1 MQPVDPDIRLMIAFR
16 EGDGDALTALYE
28 RWAAPLLRYLERIV
42 KNRATA
48 EELLQDTFI
57 RVHGARD
64 RYSADARFSTWLFRI
79 GRNLALNELD
89 RARNRTPHLAT
100 DAPAAGASSGAAR
113 NIVSLVSTLPSQEEE
128 ADARRSRRR
137 IQAALGELPE
147 RQKSALWLAVVEGYS
162 YAEVASVLET
172 STASVK
178 SLVHRA
184 RGQLADRMQAEAPA
198 PTAALA
204 AGAPGAPGTE
214 GATAA
219 AATKTQKTLEAE
231 S

>member
-1 MQPVDPDIRLMIAFR
+1 MQPVDPDIQLMLAFR
-16 EGDGDALTALYE
+16 EGDDDALTALYE
-28 RWAAPLLRYLERIV
+28 KWAAPLLRYLERTV

-89 RARNRTPHLAT
+89 RARNRAPHLAT
-100 DAPAAGASSGAAR
+100 DALVARGASATSTSPSSTPTT
-113 NIVSLVSTLPSQEEE
+113 VSLVSTLPSQEE
-128 ADARRSRRR
+128 AVDARRSKMRVH
-137 IQAALGELPE
+137 AMLGELPE
-147 RQKSALWLAVVEGYS
+147 RQRSALWLAVVEGYS
-162 YAEVASVLET
+162 YAEVATVLET

-184 RGQLADRMQAEAPA
+184 RAQLADQMQAGSPPPPPPA
-198 PTAALA
+198 V
-204 AGAPGAPGTE
+204 
-214 GATAA
+214 AA
-219 AATKTQKTLEAE
+219 ANMKMTKKMKMTEVQ